1 MFDRDW
7 MTVGVKEYL
16 RSKAKAHPKKV
27 VFPETG
33 EERILRAARS
43 RCDIGI
49 AFPILVGK
57 PEAIAAFASSLGV
70 SLEGIAIADNTDEAL
85 VDGYVARYL
94 AISHTA
100 AKSLKRMARFR

>member
-7 MTVGVKEYL
+7 MTVDVKEYL

-33 EERILRAARS
+33 EERILRAAR
-43 RCDIGI
+43 RVAGYWDCLPHPGRQAGDYHRIC
-49 AFPILVGK
+49 
-57 PEAIAAFASSLGV
+57 SSLGV

-85 VDGYVARYL
+85 VDGYVARYWQINATL
-94 AISHTA
+94 RPQDSSSA
-100 AKSLKRMARFR
+100 